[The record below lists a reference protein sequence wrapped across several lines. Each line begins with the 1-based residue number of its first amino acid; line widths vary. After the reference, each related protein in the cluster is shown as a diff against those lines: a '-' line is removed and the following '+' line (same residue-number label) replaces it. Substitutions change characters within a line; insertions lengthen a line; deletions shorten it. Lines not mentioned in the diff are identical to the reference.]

1 MIITHFLSTTV
12 ILLPIIIKENIT
24 GGIGEYSFRLQL
36 QAQNR
41 LYSLSLYNND
51 TLVTNFTAEGLD
63 ISIPGLKYNTRY
75 SLVISSVNCFNEEN
89 NTTLEIS
96 QGAVEKLTVW

>member
-1 MIITHFLSTTV
+1 MIIMHLLSTTAV
-12 ILLPIIIKENIT
+12 PSPIIIKDNIT

-41 LYSLSLYNND
+41 LYSLNLYNYD
-51 TLVTNFTAEGLD
+51 TLVMNFTAEGLD

-75 SLVISSVNCFNEEN
+75 SLVITNVNCFNEEN
-89 NTTLEIS
+89 TTTLEIS
-96 QGAVEKLTVW
+96 QSAVELYL

>member
-36 QAQNR
+36 QAQKR

-51 TLVTNFTAEGLD
+51 TLVMKFMAEGLD

-75 SLVISSVNCFNEEN
+75 SLVITNVNCFDEE
-89 NTTLEIS
+89 NTTLLEVL
-96 QGAVEKLTVW
+96 QGAVEL